1 MSAAAAVTDEALDA
15 ALGTSEPGWDPLE
28 PLAPQS
34 MRSFVSGD
42 PSGQRLR
49 VRYFRRGDD
58 GALVGRVWFGPDAQG
73 PPGHA
78 HGGSMAAV
86 LDEAMGAGAWL
97 AGHTVV
103 AARIGV
109 SFRAMLPLGTIALVE
124 TWVES
129 VDGRKVTTRGRLS
142 GPGGD
147 VFAESDG
154 LFVAIALEKFGGFVG
169 HAGALAGLGRSN
181 GAP

>member
-1 MSAAAAVTDEALDA
+1 MSAAGFSAGENLEA
-15 ALGTSEPGWDPLE
+15 ALRLAEPGWQALE
-28 PLAPQS
+28 PLAPQT

-42 PSGQRLR
+42 PAGQRLR
-49 VRYFRRGDD
+49 VRYFRRLDD

-103 AARIGV
+103 AAHIGV
-109 SFRAMLPLGTIALVE
+109 DFRAMLPLGTIAIVE
-124 TWVES
+124 TWVEDI
-129 VDGRKVTTRGRLS
+129 DGRKVATRGRLS
-142 GPGGD
+142 DSTGK

-154 LFVAIALEKFGGFVG
+154 LFIAIGLERFGGLAADV
-169 HAGALAGLGRSN
+169 GALTSSKEAHK
-181 GAP
+181 